1 MDMGKL
7 KDQIKLDEGYK
18 NFIYLD
24 HLGNKTVGYG
34 HFVTNKDWFR
44 DEKIGYRLPD
54 KDLEVLLV
62 TDLGSARRDCELLF
76 HEFNDL
82 PGEAQQVLGNMAFQL
97 GRKRLGSFKKMI
109 AAIEQRDFVLAA
121 AEMLDS
127 KWAKQQTPER
137 ARRLAERMAVVS
149 NAEEAQA

>member
-7 KDQIKLDEGYK
+7 KEQIKSDEGYK

-24 HLGNKTVGYG
+24 HLGNRTVGYG
-34 HFVTNKDWFR
+34 HLVTNKDWFR
-44 DEKIGYRLPD
+44 DEKIGFRLSD

-76 HEFNDL
+76 SEFNDL

-97 GRKRLGSFKKMI
+97 GRKRLASFKRMI
-109 AAIEQRDFVLAA
+109 AAIDQRDFVLAA

-127 KWAKQQTPER
+127 RWAKQQTPER
-137 ARRLAERMAVVS
+137 ARRLAERMAVVN
-149 NAEEAQA
+149 NAEEA

>member
-7 KDQIKLDEGYK
+7 KEQIKLDEGCR
-18 NFIYLD
+18 NSIYLD
-24 HLGNKTVGYG
+24 HLGNRTVGYG
-34 HFVTNKDWFR
+34 HLVTNKDWFR
-44 DEKIGYRLPD
+44 DEKLGYRLSD

-62 TDLGSARRDCELLF
+62 SDLGSARRDCEFLF
-76 HEFNDL
+76 NDFNDL

-149 NAEEAQA
+149 NAEEA

>member
-7 KDQIKLDEGYK
+7 KEQIKLDEGYRDC
-18 NFIYLD
+18 IYLD
-24 HLGNKTVGYG
+24 HLGNRTVGYG
-34 HFVTNKDWFR
+34 HFVSNKDWFR
-44 DEKIGYRLPD
+44 DEKVGFRLREH
-54 KDLEVLLV
+54 DLELLLV
-62 TDLGSARRDCELLF
+62 GDLASARRDCEFLF

-82 PGEAQQVLGNMAFQL
+82 PGEAQQVLGNMAYQL
-97 GRKRLGSFKKMI
+97 GRRRLATFKKMI

-121 AEMLDS
+121 SEMLDS